1 MKAKLLAV
9 YGKMQLADLTG
20 EFNLADSTEAALNE
34 LIQTGSELGTCF
46 TQSEIM
52 RVVSNEGLDYLPSLP
67 LNMDVFI
74 EGKKQEL
81 TAWKQRPVSEQEP
94 VVDDNL
100 RQIDELIA
108 QYGQEVAQQLESV
121 KQEMLVAKESGFK
134 EIQPVEEETAFAPS
148 SPGGGPGEPNGMF

>member
-1 MKAKLLAV
+1 MN
-9 YGKMQLADLTG
+9 D
-20 EFNLADSTEAALNE
+20 
-34 LIQTGSELGTCF
+34 LIQTGTELGICF

-52 RVVSNEGLDYLPSLP
+52 LVVSNEGLDYLPSLP

-81 TAWKQRPVSEQEP
+81 TTWKQLPVTEQEP

-100 RQIDELIA
+100 QKIEELVA
-108 QYGQEVAQQLESV
+108 EYGQEAAQQLESV
-121 KQEMLVAKESGFK
+121 KQEMLTAKEGGFK
-134 EIQPVEEETAFAPS
+134 EIQPVEETSFAPS